1 MSKLRT
7 ARKVVTDNWLLR
19 VVRSH
24 PRTIGSAIAGLAT
37 WLMLPRS
44 LDGATRAVLAWDTG
58 ALIMLVLCVVSF
70 VRDGEEGVMAVNAQA
85 QQEGE
90 WTIFSLTLAGVVV
103 SFVAL
108 TSELSQVKD
117 LTPTMRNLHIGLVAS
132 TLLLSWL
139 ATHVIFALRYAHE
152 FYTESNGRR
161 PDGGLEFPKEPWPDY
176 WDFMYFSLVIGMTFQ
191 VSDVD
196 ITSRKMRRL
205 ATVHGL
211 IGFLFNTV
219 IVALTVNIAA
229 SLLG

>member
-1 MSKLRT
+1 MTRLRT
-7 ARKVVTDNWLLR
+7 AGKVVTDNWLLR

-37 WLMLPRS
+37 WSLLPHS
-44 LDGATRAVLAWDTG
+44 MDASTRAVLAWDTG
-58 ALIMLVLCVVSF
+58 ALIMLVLCAVSF

-90 WTIFSLTLAGVVV
+90 WTIFSLTLAGVVF

-117 LTPTMRNLHIGLVAS
+117 MTRTMRELHIGLVAA

-139 ATHVIFALRYAHE
+139 STHVIFALRYAHE
-152 FYTESNGRR
+152 FYTESDGRR
-161 PDGGLEFPKEPWPDY
+161 PDGGLDFPKEPRPDY
-176 WDFMYFSLVIGMTFQ
+176 WDFLYFSLVIGMTFQ

-219 IVALTVNIAA
+219 IVALTANIAA